1 MAEIEFGNV
10 VFDRF
15 GAKKRPFFVSVVSRS
30 SVGHR
35 SVEHKTKRG
44 TRLEASPYYIYA
56 CVHVP
61 YYHAVPS
68 MRR

>member
-1 MAEIEFGNV
+1 MAEIEFGSV

-15 GAKKRPFFVSVVSRS
+15 GAKKRPSFVSVVSRS

-44 TRLEASPYYIYA
+44 TRLEASPYYYA
-56 CVHVP
+56 
-61 YYHAVPS
+61 YTRDYHAVPS